1 MEIGGEVTSRSRVI
15 LEMTDTSSKYIK
27 LRVVGEDFGEMHFGV
42 KKTTPLNKLMRRYSE
57 SKGVGVTSLRFFFD
71 DLRIS
76 DSNTAEDVGLTENDE
91 IVAFTGLGS
100 NARWIEC

>member
-57 SKGVGVTSLRFFFD
+57 SKGRVHK
-71 DLRIS
+71 
-76 DSNTAEDVGLTENDE
+76 
-91 IVAFTGLGS
+91 
-100 NARWIEC
+100 